1 MRLEL
6 WSVLLCKFLWI
17 DFLPTFFLFD
27 LFTILIYFLGLW
39 RRLLWRDVK
48 DLIASRV
55 ANRIA
60 VENIASI
67 LAIVLAQPPAES
79 LAHHL
84 LRNLLLAFVILIV
97 RVDLALEVEGQELV
111 LGAGLVLRQLLQLA
125 LVGLLPLV

>member
-60 VENIASI
+60 VKNIASI